1 MLIKLNDP
9 NGLTLETKGKICDED
24 IGIMPQL
31 YPERTYTPT
40 TTEQTITCPSTYVGI
55 KSIKIAAVDYTIDE
69 NIVAS
74 NIKKGVTILGIT
86 GTYDGNEIAYQ
97 VTLSETWGNGIT
109 VYDGTSTSGTYL
121 GTIGTTPQTVTCTTG
136 SLYLEAG
143 YPGSNFSFTTGSG
156 TISRVSGSDDYM
168 LLKITGDG
176 TCTVTNQCFVEGT
189 LITLED
195 GSQKAIEDITYDD
208 HILCWDFDNGVQTA
222 AKPVWITKRQ
232 YSDFYFKVVLA
243 DGTTLNIIGPECGEN
258 FGKAH
263 RLYNVD
269 QNKFIYATDFAAGE
283 CTIKQD
289 GSLVQ
294 VLSCTRLD
302 EPVYYYN
309 LMTERCINVYANEVL
324 TSCRLSNIYPI
335 IDMKYVR
342 EDRVLNARESFPN
355 LPETYFDGLRLAE
368 QPISNEEELVKMNQ
382 YLQRMVLTQAEVPNN
397 D

>member
-1 MLIKLNDP
+1 MIVKIKDQKGVTL
-9 NGLTLETKGKICDED
+9 LTEGKV
-24 IGIMPQL
+24 L
-31 YPERTYTPT
+31 
-40 TTEQTITCPSTYVGI
+40 
-55 KSIKIAAVDYTIDE
+55 DE
-69 NIVAS
+69 NIGITPIIKEGNIYNPSTAEQSIAIPSGYAGIGSFKIAPVTSTIDVNILAG
-74 NIKKGVTILGIT
+74 NIKKGVTILGVT
-86 GTYDGNEIAYQ
+86 GTYDGAEIAYQ

-109 VYDGTSTSGTYL
+109 VYDGTSTSGTLL
-121 GTIGTTPQTVTCTTG
+121 GTIGTEPQTVTCTTG
-136 SLYLEAG
+136 SLYLV
-143 YPGSNFSFTTGSG
+143 PGWMGSGFSFDEGSE
-156 TISRVSGSDDYM
+156 TISYVSGNDNYM
-168 LLKITGDG
+168 LLEITGDG

-189 LITLED
+189 LITLAD
-195 GSQKAIEDITYDD
+195 GSKKAIEDITYDD

-283 CTIKQD
+283 HTIKQD

-294 VLSCTRLD
+294 VLSCTRID

-342 EDRVLNARESFPN
+342 EDRVLNTRESFPN
-355 LPETYFDGLRLAE
+355 LPKIYFDGLRLAE